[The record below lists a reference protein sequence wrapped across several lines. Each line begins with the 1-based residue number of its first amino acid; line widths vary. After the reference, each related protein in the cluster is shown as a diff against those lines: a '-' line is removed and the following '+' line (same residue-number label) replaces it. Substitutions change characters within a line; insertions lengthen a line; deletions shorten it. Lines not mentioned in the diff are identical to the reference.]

1 MNTVL
6 LTIKT
11 DVDTKDE
18 LKSFASELG
27 ISTTAFVNLLVKQAL
42 RDRRIVL
49 SDTLEPTPYL
59 EKIMKQVESD
69 LKVGKNISPEFESVD
84 EMFEHLEKTA

>member
-1 MNTVL
+1 MSTVL
-6 LTIKT
+6 LTVKT
-11 DVDTKDE
+11 DADTKDE

-49 SDTLEPTPYL
+49 STTLEPTPYL
-59 EKIMKQVESD
+59 VKIMQEVEKN
-69 LKVGKNISPEFESVD
+69 LQTGQNISPEFDSVD

>member
-1 MNTVL
+1 MNSVL
-6 LTIKT
+6 LTVKT
-11 DVDTKDE
+11 DPDTKDE
-18 LKSFASELG
+18 IKSFAGELG

-49 SDTLEPTPYL
+49 SASLEPTPYL
-59 EKIMKQVESD
+59 VKIMREVEKD
-69 LKVGKNISPEFESVD
+69 LKTGKNISPEFDSVD

>member
-1 MNTVL
+1 MSTVL
-6 LTIKT
+6 LSVKT

-42 RDRRIVL
+42 RDRRIIL
-49 SDTLEPTPYL
+49 STPLEPTPYL
-59 EKIMKQVESD
+59 VKIMREVEKD
-69 LKVGKNISPEFESVD
+69 LTTGKNISPEFDSVD
-84 EMFEHLEKTA
+84 DMFEHLEKTA